1 MIDTDSAAEVLMAA
15 GLPSRPPHV
24 LVTRW
29 LALLAD
35 EDHLYLDVAFES
47 GAGVPGTRYVFV
59 AVTEA
64 AVCYLHAEHDDDV
77 WDQPRVSFN
86 RKSESMT
93 PRTLVAWRRP
103 LTLVTEVGLG
113 GRHMALGRHREY
125 RRSASLRAQVR
136 PRRHRDPAAEPTP
149 VASSAGSGSSHS
161 PSDCGVA
168 VGISTTLTTGR
179 YSTRDT
185 WSIA

>member
-113 GRHMALGRHREY
+113 GDTWHWVDIASTGDPPVYALKFGQDAIEIPLRSPR
-125 RRSASLRAQVR
+125 RSRRAPDPAPVIALLTAAWRSASA
-136 PRRHRDPAAEPTP
+136 RR
-149 VASSAGSGSSHS
+149 
-161 PSDCGVA
+161 
-168 VGISTTLTTGR
+168 
-179 YSTRDT
+179 
-185 WSIA
+185 

>member
-1 MIDTDSAAEVLMAA
+1 MAA

-103 LTLVTEVGLG
+103 LTLVTEVGMG
-113 GRHMALGRHREY
+113 GDTWHWVDIASTGDPPVYALKFGQDAIEIPLRSPR
-125 RRSASLRAQVR
+125 RSRRAPDPAPVIALLTAAWRSASA
-136 PRRHRDPAAEPTP
+136 RR
-149 VASSAGSGSSHS
+149 
-161 PSDCGVA
+161 
-168 VGISTTLTTGR
+168 
-179 YSTRDT
+179 
-185 WSIA
+185 

>member
-103 LTLVTEVGLG
+103 LTLVTEVGMG
-113 GRHMALGRHREY
+113 GDTWHWVDIASTGDPPVYALKFGQDAIEIPLRSPR
-125 RRSASLRAQVR
+125 RSRRAPDPAPVIALLTAAWRSASA
-136 PRRHRDPAAEPTP
+136 RR
-149 VASSAGSGSSHS
+149 
-161 PSDCGVA
+161 
-168 VGISTTLTTGR
+168 
-179 YSTRDT
+179 
-185 WSIA
+185 

>member
-1 MIDTDSAAEVLMAA
+1 MIDADSAAEVLMAA
-15 GLPSRPPHV
+15 GLPSSPPHV

-113 GRHMALGRHREY
+113 GDTWHWVDIASTGDPPVCALKFGQDAIEIPLRSPR
-125 RRSASLRAQVR
+125 RSRRAPDPAPVIALLTAAWRSASA
-136 PRRHRDPAAEPTP
+136 RR
-149 VASSAGSGSSHS
+149 
-161 PSDCGVA
+161 
-168 VGISTTLTTGR
+168 
-179 YSTRDT
+179 
-185 WSIA
+185 